1 MKIEFVV
8 RQMAE
13 EIQELKI
20 QDKERNISMVLAQI
34 NLAMK
39 E

>member
-1 MKIEFVV
+1 
-8 RQMAE
+8 MAE